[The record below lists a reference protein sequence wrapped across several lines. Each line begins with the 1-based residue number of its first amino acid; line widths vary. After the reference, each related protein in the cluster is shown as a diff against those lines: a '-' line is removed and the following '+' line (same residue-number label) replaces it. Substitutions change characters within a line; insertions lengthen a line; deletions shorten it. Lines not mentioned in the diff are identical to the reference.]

1 MSKTADYIG
10 QAAAD
15 STNAMNPMLGGL
27 NRQELLG
34 SVAMMLRRTSISP
47 MANAKF
53 AGKMAKEGYDIAL
66 GKSER
71 APDRKDKRFRDPSKG
86 RFVAIVTCRIHG
98 T

>member
-15 STNAMNPMLGGL
+15 STNALNPLLGGL

-53 AGKMAKEGYDIAL
+53 AGKMAKESYDIIAGNSINVFNVSDASHL
-66 GKSER
+66 SDIVEEIV
-71 APDRKDKRFRDPSKG
+71 P
-86 RFVAIVTCRIHG
+86 VTCNG
-98 T
+98 E

>member
-1 MSKTADYIG
+1 MSKTSDYIG

-15 STNAMNPMLGGL
+15 STNAFNPMMGGL

-47 MANAKF
+47 VANAKY
-53 AGKMAKEGYDIAL
+53 AGKMAKEGYDILA

-71 APDRKDKRFRDPSKG
+71 APDRKDKRFRDP
-86 RFVAIVTCRIHG
+86 A
-98 T
+98 

>member
-15 STNAMNPMLGGL
+15 STNALNPLLGGL

-71 APDRKDKRFRDPSKG
+71 TVKNQVS
-86 RFVAIVTCRIHG
+86 AILAKYGVPTRARLIALLR
-98 T
+98 